1 MSLLSCLK
9 CATKFAVGLSWCPHC
24 LSEDFEEADVPKNT
38 VGGGASYPQEAAA
51 APVEPEA
58 AAPAAEVV
66 TEPATPEPPA
76 DPEAEAAPVKPAPSL
91 SRANPEAG

>member
-1 MSLLSCLK
+1 MSLLSCLR

-38 VGGGASYPQEAAA
+38 VGGGATYPQEAAA

-58 AAPAAEVV
+58 AAPAAEV
-66 TEPATPEPPA
+66 ASQPEPPA
-76 DPEAEAAPVKPAPSL
+76 EPETPAPEPGPVKAAPSL
-91 SRANPEAG
+91 SRANPETG